1 MLLKYFRVC
10 CDAPSSSSHP
20 LDGILEDTYYDCL
33 WTGGGWMAETFV
45 RAPVTLTLHL
55 PAPAM
60 LATLSWDTRLGSQAD
75 NNHFLTQC
83 WYIYGMMVSTSF
95 AEMSWFESGGCD
107 VSRPAS
113 CTRCG

>member
-1 MLLKYFRVC
+1 
-10 CDAPSSSSHP
+10 
-20 LDGILEDTYYDCL
+20 
-33 WTGGGWMAETFV
+33 MAETFV

-83 WYIYGMMVSTSF
+83 
-95 AEMSWFESGGCD
+95 
-107 VSRPAS
+107 
-113 CTRCG
+113 

>member
-1 MLLKYFRVC
+1 MFSEQYKVKLLKYFRVC

-75 NNHFLTQC
+75 NNHFRT
-83 WYIYGMMVSTSF
+83 
-95 AEMSWFESGGCD
+95 
-107 VSRPAS
+107 
-113 CTRCG
+113 